1 MEWLIAAN
9 RNMYNH
15 VRAFKELPYVD
26 WKQTNNY
33 SVGDKVYIYSL
44 KK

>member
-26 WKQTNNY
+26 WKQ
-33 SVGDKVYIYSL
+33 KIIIL
-44 KK
+44 